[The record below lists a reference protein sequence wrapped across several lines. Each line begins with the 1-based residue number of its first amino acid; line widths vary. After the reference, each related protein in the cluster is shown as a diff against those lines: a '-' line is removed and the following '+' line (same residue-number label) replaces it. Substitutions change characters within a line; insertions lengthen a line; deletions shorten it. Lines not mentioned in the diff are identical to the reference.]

1 MLVSVTEITQKGT
14 IYFEN
19 SNSRPI
25 RLNDFDASDVYET
38 DNFGEVTSEANW
50 NWNRLNYIDTN

>member
-38 DNFGEVTSEANW
+38 DNFGEVTSEAN
-50 NWNRLNYIDTN
+50 